1 MSTFTE
7 FCDANPGLL
16 DDLSDAGRSAYQRM
30 CDSVSHLRPQKAF
43 VFFSDALVGI
53 RSLTRHPCGEALL
66 SDIVA
71 LTEQNWALMQSC
83 ATAFGVLPADE
94 VFLKKWIDLAS
105 KLAIRDIDVG
115 VNFLNQTPA
124 AMEKL
129 GIDAILQWGS
139 QALLALTKTPGMWQA
154 VSAYLK
160 QSAAL
165 HCGFSLVRWDFFLDQ
180 ASRIAVKSAAAAAG
194 FIEIGNRAC
203 LLLTDE
209 ETSQWVSGGLA
220 CANTEQ
226 ELVKYFDA
234 GSLKALQARDG
245 LASGVM
251 LKDRTQTLSLIC
263 EALLAHPVKIRA
275 NTILYSHQGFAGGAA
290 TDGRFIFLPEV
301 APTFAL
307 MKLMTLHQAML
318 LDRGHFLEESGRI
331 LFDPIYIHMYA
342 DKRLAQRLPAIASE
356 MNRLAEGRLPEGY
369 PFRAVKYLDAPL
381 PWWGDILPDLISQTN
396 ATIDGIKAKV
406 ADQYEDLPPA
416 LVEMLIGQLMAHG
429 DRDPDALAQ
438 MLAGMIG
445 NLEFLSPDAE
455 DLPDTVKTFL
465 YREWDANLSDY
476 KLDWCLVRQ
485 RIASEDSNPFVE
497 NLRRQRHGLISL
509 IQRQFTRL
517 KPEQFR
523 RYRAQPAGDDL
534 DIDALIEAWVDMRS
548 GSHLSENVY
557 IRRDKRVRD
566 VAVLFLV
573 DLSAST
579 EEKVDNRRV
588 IDIQKEA
595 MALMAEALNALGDPY
610 AILGFSSDGRFR
622 IDLIQVKDFSESY
635 DDRACYRLGN
645 LEPAGLTRM
654 GAVVRHATYKLDG
667 EDAAIKILVILTDG
681 RPYDLEYGNLDY
693 AIADTHKAIQEAR
706 RKRIHPFIIT
716 SDAKS
721 ADYLRRIAPETQSII
736 VPRVEMLPGLLP
748 AIYKRLTV

>member
-1 MSTFTE
+1 MSLFTE
-7 FCDANPGLL
+7 YCDANSGIVNA
-16 DDLSDAGRSAYQRM
+16 LSDAGRSAYLRM
-30 CDSVSHLRPQKAF
+30 CESVTHLRSQKAIA
-43 VFFSDALVGI
+43 FFSETLSGI
-53 RSLTRHPCGEALL
+53 RSLCNHPCGDALL
-66 SDIVA
+66 SNIVA
-71 LTEQNWALMQSC
+71 ITELNWALTQPC
-83 ATAFGVLPADE
+83 VAAFCVLPADE
-94 VFLKKWIDLAS
+94 EILKKWIDLAS
-105 KLAIRDIDVG
+105 NLAKRDIDVG

-124 AMEKL
+124 ALDKL
-129 GIDAILQWGS
+129 GIDAILPWGS
-139 QALLALTKTPGMWQA
+139 QALSALSKTPGMWQA

-160 QSAAL
+160 QSAAH
-165 HCGFSLVRWDFFLDQ
+165 HCGFSLVRWDFFLNQ
-180 ASRIAVKSAAAAAG
+180 ASRIAVKSPAAAEG
-194 FIEIGNRAC
+194 FIDIGNRAC

-220 CANTEQ
+220 TASTEQ
-226 ELVKYFDA
+226 ELVKYFSA
-234 GSLKALQARDG
+234 GSLKSLQARDG
-245 LASGVM
+245 LASGVT

-263 EALLAHPVKIRA
+263 EALLAHPVKIRG
-275 NTILYSHQGFAGGAA
+275 NSVLYSHQGFTGGAA

-301 APTFAL
+301 VPTFGL
-307 MKLMTLHQAML
+307 MKLMALHQAML

-342 DKRLAQRLPAIASE
+342 DKRLVQRLPAIATE
-356 MNRLAEGRLPEGY
+356 MNRLAEGNLPEGY
-369 PFRAVKYLDAPL
+369 PFRAIKYLDVPL

-429 DRDPDALAQ
+429 ERDPDALGQ

-465 YREWDANLSDY
+465 YKEWDMNLSDY

-485 RIASEDSNPFVE
+485 RIAAEDSNPFVE
-497 NLRRQRHGLISL
+497 NLRRQRHGLITL

-534 DIDALIEAWVDMRS
+534 DIDALIETWVDMRS

-557 IRRDKRVRD
+557 IRRDKRIRD

-579 EEKVDNRRV
+579 EEKVGERRV

-595 MALMAEALNALGDPY
+595 MVLMAEALNSLEDPY

-622 IDLIQVKDFSESY
+622 IDLIQVKDFSEAY
-635 DDRACYRLGN
+635 DDRVCHRLGN
-645 LEPAGLTRM
+645 LRT
-654 GAVVRHATYKLDG
+654 
-667 EDAAIKILVILTDG
+667 G
-681 RPYDLEYGNLDY
+681 RPDPDGSRG
-693 AIADTHKAIQEAR
+693 EAR
-706 RKRIHPFIIT
+706 RVQTGRRNRRDKNSGD
-716 SDAKS
+716 SD
-721 ADYLRRIAPETQSII
+721 RRPSI
-736 VPRVEMLPGLLP
+736 
-748 AIYKRLTV
+748 